1 MRGRKSKQATSL
13 WEVMNKDRLRQSQ
26 QRALERISDKKAGA
40 AATEP
45 AERKPVWEINKD
57 RPARK
62 PRPKIS
68 LPANFPVSFP
78 VLVIA
83 LLIFLAIIVAAV
95 KLSTGKKPVT
105 AANDDIAKIVEADMD
120 STVDNSTEKSSIAL
134 PPYKKVKREKIWSQA
149 DLSKTEPK
157 TSVANQQGDHVII
170 ITIYQIKRDLEPV
183 VKFFAKKGIETQIVK
198 PDKRFYYLITKNRY
212 QSPLRKGTD
221 GFYALAKIKLAGAKY
236 KAPKGYEPFGKV
248 PFQDAYGI
256 NILKSKLF
264 EETQ

>member
-1 MRGRKSKQATSL
+1 MRGKKTTKATSL

-26 QRALERISDKKAGA
+26 QRALERISDKNADSPA
-40 AATEP
+40 PEP
-45 AERKPVWEINKD
+45 VEKKPVWAVKKET
-57 RPARK
+57 PTRK
-62 PRPKIS
+62 YRPKIS

-78 VLVIA
+78 VLAIA

-95 KLSTGKKPVT
+95 KLSTGPKPAET
-105 AANDDIAKIVEADMD
+105 ANDDIAGIVEADIEP
-120 STVDNSTEKSSIAL
+120 TIDNSTEKATTAL
-134 PPYKKVKREKIWSQA
+134 PPYKKVKKEKIWSKA
-149 DLSKTEPK
+149 PLPKTEPE

-170 ITIYQIKRDLEPV
+170 ITIYQIRRDLEPV
-183 VKFFAKKGIETQIVK
+183 AKFFANKGIETQIVK

-221 GFYALAKIKLAGAKY
+221 GFYALAKIKQAGAKY

-264 EETQ
+264 KETQ